1 MMAMAKE
8 TQMLH
13 AAIIRDRFEAF
24 VPHAFW
30 KVHGERLGAQ
40 PYVQHLCHEISKF
53 IEGKTT
59 RLLINLPPQHLKSF
73 VGTICLAAYLLGKNP
88 KLRIVLVAY
97 NDTFAEAL
105 CGKIRDMMR
114 SSWYKKA
121 FATRIKEGHARVNDF
136 ATEENGGVFAVGAT
150 GSVTGRS
157 ADVIIYDDPH
167 EIGQWNNRRQLALVA
182 DNFNTL
188 LSRLNNKI
196 TGRIIVIAHRV
207 SPEDLSAKLL
217 LEKDWSV
224 IQLALVAVETETYDL
239 GHDVW
244 VRTKGDILRPQAYPV
259 SEIERLRR
267 TQFSPPYELFYQQ
280 GLDSGASRAV
290 QPGDF
295 QTVLHYQL
303 PPVPA
308 VLSIDPGLGTGLTAS
323 RTVIQAWLSLNGKYY
338 LADQYCEACDAEQF
352 RHMFWKFATR
362 HRPSVA
368 LIEATANGPALYA
381 RVQNKARFEVRLV
394 TPRRAP
400 KAARLNAHIEK
411 IQNKQIFLL
420 QGAPWRPAF
429 IDEIVGFPGEFD
441 DQLDAMTQ
449 YLDFMDS
456 KPTIKPVPPRG
467 IVARPTIPYRRR

>member
-1 MMAMAKE
+1 
-8 TQMLH
+8 
-13 AAIIRDRFEAF
+13 
-24 VPHAFW
+24 
-30 KVHGERLGAQ
+30 
-40 PYVQHLCHEISKF
+40 
-53 IEGKTT
+53 
-59 RLLINLPPQHLKSF
+59 
-73 VGTICLAAYLLGKNP
+73 
-88 KLRIVLVAY
+88 
-97 NDTFAEAL
+97 
-105 CGKIRDMMR
+105 
-114 SSWYKKA
+114 
-121 FATRIKEGHARVNDF
+121 
-136 ATEENGGVFAVGAT
+136 
-150 GSVTGRS
+150 
-157 ADVIIYDDPH
+157 
-167 EIGQWNNRRQLALVA
+167 
-182 DNFNTL
+182 
-188 LSRLNNKI
+188 
-196 TGRIIVIAHRV
+196 
-207 SPEDLSAKLL
+207 
-217 LEKDWSV
+217 
-224 IQLALVAVETETYDL
+224 
-239 GHDVW
+239 
-244 VRTKGDILRPQAYPV
+244 V

-381 RVQNKARFEVRLV
+381 RIQNKARFEVRLV

-449 YLDFMDS
+449 YLDFMDT
-456 KPTIKPVPPRG
+456 KPTIKPAPQRG

>member
-1 MMAMAKE
+1 
-8 TQMLH
+8 
-13 AAIIRDRFEAF
+13 
-24 VPHAFW
+24 
-30 KVHGERLGAQ
+30 
-40 PYVQHLCHEISKF
+40 
-53 IEGKTT
+53 
-59 RLLINLPPQHLKSF
+59 
-73 VGTICLAAYLLGKNP
+73 
-88 KLRIVLVAY
+88 
-97 NDTFAEAL
+97 
-105 CGKIRDMMR
+105 MMR

-167 EIGQWNNRRQLALVA
+167 EIGQWNNPRQLALVA
-182 DNFNTL
+182 DNFNAL

-217 LEKDWSV
+217 LEEDWSV
-224 IQLALVAVETETYDL
+224 VRLALVAVETENCDL

-280 GLDSGASRAV
+280 GLDSGSSLAV
-290 QPGDF
+290 QPEDF
-295 QTVLHYQL
+295 QSFLHYQL
-303 PPVPA
+303 PPGPA
-308 VLSIDPGLGTGLTAS
+308 VLSIDPGIGTGLTAS
-323 RTVIQAWLSLNGKYY
+323 RTVIQAWLTLNGKYY
-338 LADQYCEACDAEQF
+338 LADQYCEACDAELF
-352 RHMFWKFATR
+352 YRMFWKFVKR

-368 LIEATANGPALYA
+368 LIEATANGPALHA
-381 RVQNKARFEVRLV
+381 RVQKKARFEIRLI

-411 IQNKQIFLL
+411 IQNKQIFLP

-429 IDEIVGFPGEFD
+429 IDEIVGHPGDFD

-456 KPTIKPVPPRG
+456 KPTIKPAPPRG
-467 IVARPTIPYRRR
+467 IVGRPTNSYRWR